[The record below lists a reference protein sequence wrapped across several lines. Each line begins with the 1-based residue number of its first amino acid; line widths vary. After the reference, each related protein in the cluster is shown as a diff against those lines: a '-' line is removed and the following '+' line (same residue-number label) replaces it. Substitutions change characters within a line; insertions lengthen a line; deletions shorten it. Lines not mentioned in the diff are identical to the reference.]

1 MLMLCKHNCVR
12 DEIRSFEIESSAS
25 AATTHPATTSSHGK
39 QLTTAVTTITITP
52 GTTITITPA
61 IVIHITA
68 HPPTTAAIAQID
80 DCHYQGY
87 FSYDGSDAK
96 RSSDDYDDTDH
107 DWDNEPACN
116 DTHIR

>member
-1 MLMLCKHNCVR
+1 M
-12 DEIRSFEIESSAS
+12 
-25 AATTHPATTSSHGK
+25 TTTTTTTSTTITIIVL
-39 QLTTAVTTITITP
+39 LTTAVTTITITP

-61 IVIHITA
+61 IVIYITA
-68 HPPTTAAIAQID
+68 HLPTTAAIAQID
-80 DCHYQGY
+80 DYNYQGY
-87 FSYDGSDAK
+87 LSYDGSDAK

>member
-1 MLMLCKHNCVR
+1 M
-12 DEIRSFEIESSAS
+12 
-25 AATTHPATTSSHGK
+25 TTTTTTTSTTITIIVL
-39 QLTTAVTTITITP
+39 LTTAVTTITITL

-96 RSSDDYDDTDH
+96 RSSDEYDDTDH